1 MGGAAVL
8 QFVPDFGGLVVV
20 DGDLAEVGPCFV
32 ADVLCRC
39 GGVDVGVVDD
49 EAVVLVAPPFE
60 GVHVELL
67 LWGVEGGGLS
77 DKMCVC
83 YRRVAG
89 LDVAFLDAD

>member
-20 DGDLAEVGPCFV
+20 DGDLAEVGACFV

-49 EAVVLVAPPFE
+49 EAVVLFAPPCE
-60 GVHVELL
+60 GVREVTL
-67 LWGVEGGGLS
+67 V
-77 DKMCVC
+77 
-83 YRRVAG
+83 
-89 LDVAFLDAD
+89 